1 MFLVHAW
8 EIVDNGNRNELPLRN
23 KRVIVTV
30 YIKSKLHVIVLTS
43 NIFDYTKYTYFEKL
57 GTAIVYCFQD
67 SKQKAKHTQ
76 QSFIT
81 LPYSM

>member
-67 SKQKAKHTQ
+67 SVK
-76 QSFIT
+76 
-81 LPYSM
+81 MNM